1 MKTSTQKSGHANRIV
16 QEDKELFKQFETI
29 SITHSILYRIPYA
42 IAIEYIVLPY
52 GIDKKG
58 RIEVLMAYPHDTAM
72 IQAVQL
78 HTGVC
83 IKPRA
88 ISKDNILK
96 LIALHYDKKHSE
108 QSSEMATSGIE
119 EKRLPR
125 LSYNRNDTTITIV
138 NDMLQ
143 EAIRLRASDIHLEP
157 FEREMCVRFRID
169 GILQE
174 MMAIPLDKIPETI
187 SRLKVM
193 AHMDIAEKRRSQDGR
208 VSITKQGR
216 DVDIRV
222 STLPTDF
229 GEKVVLRLLDK
240 TSLNFKL
247 ESIGMDATKLSLF
260 KKAIQLPNGIVLI
273 TGPTGSGKT
282 TTLYGVI
289 KYLRKPGINI
299 TTIEDPIEY
308 NIQGISQTQVKTD
321 INLTFAN
328 LLRTLLRQD
337 PNIIM
342 IGEMRDQETAEIAI
356 RSSLTG
362 HLVLSTLH
370 TNDTPSAIT
379 RLVDMGVEPYLVASS
394 VTMIIAQRLV
404 RKICPHCKCEEN
416 VSNNIKTD
424 IGLSSEIPVYKGLG
438 CSSCGYTGY
447 RGRTGIFEVL
457 PISEDT
463 RRLINKKCYTSDIRN
478 QACKEGFISLRN
490 SALSNLTKGI
500 TSLEE
505 VIREI
510 SVIS

>member
-1 MKTSTQKSGHANRIV
+1 MQDQTNILLKSSLT
-16 QEDKELFKQFETI
+16 DKDLFKQYEGI
-29 SITHSILYRIPYA
+29 SISHSVLSRIPYH
-42 IAIEYIVLPY
+42 IAIEYFILPY
-52 GIDKKG
+52 SIDEKG
-58 RIEVLMAYPHDTAM
+58 RIEVLMAYPHDAEM

-83 IKPRA
+83 VKPIK
-88 ISKDNILK
+88 IGKDYLLK
-96 LIALHYDKKHSE
+96 LIAKHYDIAKSE
-108 QSSEMATSGIE
+108 DEKAE
-119 EKRLPR
+119 ELKEERGPQR
-125 LSYNRNDTTITIV
+125 LSYSRTDSTISIV
-138 NDMLQ
+138 NDIIH

-157 FEREMCVRFRID
+157 FEREMCVRFRVD

-174 MMAIPLDKIPETI
+174 MMTIPVERIPETT
-187 SRLKVM
+187 SRIKVM
-193 AHMDIAEKRRSQDGR
+193 SHMDIAEKRRSQDGR
-208 VSITKQGR
+208 ISINEQGR

-222 STLPTDF
+222 SSLPTDY

-240 TSLNFKL
+240 SSFDFSLEN
-247 ESIGMDATKLSLF
+247 IGMGPGKLMLF
-260 KKAIQLPNGIVLI
+260 KKAIQMPNGIVLI

-289 KYLRKPGINI
+289 NYLRKPGVNI
-299 TTIEDPIEY
+299 STIEDPIEY
-308 NIQGISQTQVKTD
+308 NIQGVSQTQVKAD
-321 INLTFAN
+321 ISLTFAN

-342 IGEMRDQETAEIAI
+342 VGEMRDQETAEIAI

-370 TNDTPSAIT
+370 TNDAPSAIT

-404 RKICPHCKCEEN
+404 RKLCSHCKCEDNASE
-416 VSNNIKTD
+416 NIKKS
-424 IGLSSEIPVYKGLG
+424 IGLSPDIQVYKGLG
-438 CSSCGYTGY
+438 CSACGHTGY

-457 PISEDT
+457 PISEEI
-463 RRLINKKCYTSDIRN
+463 RRQINNKAYASDIRS
-478 QACKEGFISLRN
+478 QAITEGMINLRD
-490 SALSNLTKGI
+490 SALSKLTDGI

-505 VIREI
+505 VVREI